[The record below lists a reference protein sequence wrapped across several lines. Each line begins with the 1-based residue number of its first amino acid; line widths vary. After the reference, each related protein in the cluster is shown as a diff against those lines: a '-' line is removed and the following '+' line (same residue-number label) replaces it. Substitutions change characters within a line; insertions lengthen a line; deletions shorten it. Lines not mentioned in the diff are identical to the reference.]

1 MTTYSSVNLETEID
15 LNSLFTLSYNF
26 DLLKGVLEAL
36 VKSQKATNQKLEDF
50 EDNLRR
56 KDLTINE

>member
-26 DLLKGVLEAL
+26 DLLKGILEAL

>member
-26 DLLKGVLEAL
+26 ELLKGVIEAL
-36 VKSQKATNQKLEDF
+36 VKNQKANNQKLMDLE
-50 EDNLRR
+50 EHLRR
-56 KDLTINE
+56 RDETIDE

>member
-26 DLLKGVLEAL
+26 DLLKGVIEAL
-36 VKSQKATNQKLEDF
+36 VKNQKANNQKLMDLE
-50 EDNLRR
+50 EHLRR
-56 KDLTINE
+56 RDETIDE